1 LLCVVILYLQ
11 IPVVDDSPKRRSRL
25 PKTHKKLPMK
35 KEDEPDFYAMD
46 KENPLPTVDEAP
58 LPPGVTSESQ
68 MMRTGGGMSPMR
80 GSGGGHDMMGGP
92 NSGGIMG
99 AGVMGG
105 MGGYNDP
112 LLSRHHPMGMG
123 MGMNSMGMMGATG
136 MSPMGGM
143 GMNMMSPGGMG
154 MSNMNMIAAGSM
166 GGMGMDGG
174 MIAGGMPGMSS
185 MGGMSMGSSMSPMGG
200 AFRESH
206 FGGHGPTGA
215 ASDMEFQRLRQ
226 IQQMH
231 MLDRQMVTGSMSSAD
246 QLDRMRNME
255 MRLGGGR

>member
-1 LLCVVILYLQ
+1 
-11 IPVVDDSPKRRSRL
+11 
-25 PKTHKKLPMK
+25 MK

-46 KENPLPTVDEAP
+46 KENPLPTVDELP
-58 LPPGVTSESQ
+58 LPPGVTTDSQ
-68 MMRTGGGMSPMR
+68 MMRAGGGMSPMR
-80 GSGGGHDMMGGP
+80 GVGAAHDMMGVP
-92 NSGGIMG
+92 SSGGMMG
-99 AGVMGG
+99 PGSMGG

-136 MSPMGGM
+136 MSSMGGM
-143 GMNMMSPGGMG
+143 SMNMMPSGGMG
-154 MSNMNMIAAGSM
+154 MSNMNMMAAGGMGSM
-166 GGMGMDGG
+166 GGMGMGMDGG
-174 MIAGGMPGMSS
+174 MMTGSMPVMSS
-185 MGGMSMGSSMSPMGG
+185 MGGMGMGSGMSPMGG

-231 MLDRQMVTGSMSSAD
+231 MLDRQMVSGTMSSAD

>member
-1 LLCVVILYLQ
+1 
-11 IPVVDDSPKRRSRL
+11 
-25 PKTHKKLPMK
+25 MK

-68 MMRTGGGMSPMR
+68 MMRPGGMSPLR
-80 GSGGGHDMMGGP
+80 GGGAHDMMVGHNCGGM
-92 NSGGIMG
+92 MG
-99 AGVMGG
+99 PGAMGG
-105 MGGYNDP
+105 MGSYKDP

-123 MGMNSMGMMGATG
+123 MNSMGMMGAAG

-143 GMNMMSPGGMG
+143 GMNMMSAGGMG
-154 MSNMNMIAAGSM
+154 MSNMNMMSAGGM

-174 MIAGGMPGMSS
+174 MMSGGMSGMSS
-185 MGGMSMGSSMSPMGG
+185 MGGMGMGSGMSSMGG
-200 AFRESH
+200 AFRDSQ
-206 FGGHGPTGA
+206 FGGHGA
-215 ASDMEFQRLRQ
+215 ASDMEFHRLRH

-231 MLDRQMVTGSMSSAD
+231 MLDRQMGTGTMSSAD